1 MKKSRENIK
10 KNLIIFLKK
19 GNPEFSKNKNYS
31 DDNSLIEMGYIDSFG
46 IIDIVT
52 YIEKKWKVK
61 IKDNEISKENFGSM
75 NKIVDFIFFKIK

>member
-10 KNLIIFLKK
+10 KSLIIFLKN
-19 GNPEFSKNKNYS
+19 GNPEFSKNKNYL
-31 DDNSLIEMGYIDSFG
+31 DDKSLIEMGYIDSFG

-61 IKDNEISKENFGSM
+61 IKDNEISKETFGSI
-75 NKIVDFIFFKIK
+75 NKIADFIFFKVK

>member
-1 MKKSRENIK
+1 
-10 KNLIIFLKK
+10 
-19 GNPEFSKNKNYS
+19 
-31 DDNSLIEMGYIDSFG
+31 MGYIDSFG